1 MEPTDDLSDVT
12 WWPAGPINQPSVS
25 APTVVVAPEPRK
37 PRRGGLLA
45 AAVIGGLIG
54 GGATLGGLVATDAID
69 LNSSTPSFTVIENV
83 EGTSN
88 GLVALAA
95 NAMPSI
101 ARVVVL
107 GPTDDGGLAP
117 YATGSAVG
125 FTAEGHLV
133 TNAHVVADAQ
143 QIEVEL
149 LDGRVVEAKLIGT
162 DPLTDVAVIKIP
174 PGLVPPI
181 PLGTNTRLAI
191 GDTAIAVGNPRGFEG
206 GPSVTTGI
214 ISAFGRQLSIAD
226 RDLPALV
233 GLIQTDA
240 PISGG
245 SSGGALLNA
254 KGELVGITTAKST
267 GTDTEG
273 LGFAIPVDLVLNIA
287 TTLVEGGKVEHPFLG
302 ILGTTHIETLPGGIV
317 QPAGARIAEILGE
330 RETDLVERSA
340 FGEAGALVDDIIVA
354 FDGNPIRTMP
364 QLAALMRYYRADQ
377 IVEVDLI
384 RDGEPISISLTLD
397 RRPEGV

>member
-1 MEPTDDLSDVT
+1 MEPFDDLNDVT
-12 WWPAGPINQPSVS
+12 WWPAGPIVEPSIS
-25 APTVVVAPEPRK
+25 PSNVVASQPKK
-37 PRRGGLLA
+37 PRRGEFLA

-54 GGATLGGLVATDAID
+54 GGATLGGLVATDTID
-69 LNSSTPSFTVIENV
+69 LNSSTPSFTVIENA
-83 EGTSN
+83 EGPST
-88 GLVALAA
+88 GLAALAA
-95 NAMPSI
+95 KAIPSI

-107 GPTDDGGLAP
+107 GSSEDGELVP
-117 YATGSAVG
+117 FATGSAVG
-125 FTAEGHLV
+125 FTSEGHLV

-149 LDGRVVEAKLIGT
+149 LDGRVLEAQLIGT

-181 PLGTNTRLAI
+181 PLGNNTLLAI
-191 GDTAIAVGNPRGFEG
+191 GDTAIAVGNPRGLQG

-254 KGELVGITTAKST
+254 NGELIGITTAKST
-267 GTDTEG
+267 GSDTEG

-287 TTLVEGGKVEHPFLG
+287 LTLVEGGTVEHPFLG
-302 ILGTTHIETLPGGIV
+302 ILGTTHTETLPGDIV

-364 QLAALMRYYRADQ
+364 ELAALLRYYRADQ
-377 IVEVDLI
+377 TVEVDLI
-384 RDGEPISISLTLD
+384 RDGQPISISLTLD